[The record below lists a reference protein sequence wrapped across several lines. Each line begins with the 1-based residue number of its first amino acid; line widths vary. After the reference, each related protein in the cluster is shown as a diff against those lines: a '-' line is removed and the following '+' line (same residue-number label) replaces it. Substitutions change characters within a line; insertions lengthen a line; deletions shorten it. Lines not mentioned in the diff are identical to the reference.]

1 MLQSKMV
8 LICNVV
14 AMLLAL
20 AMAIIAVVRWKSLP
34 ETIPAKYDMD
44 GRTDSWA
51 GRGVI
56 WFYPIFT
63 LVLLTV
69 LTATDGKE
77 DGPVSLFIAVMLFYQ
92 MLRTLQIVDK
102 RAKALHPWFVPVLM
116 LGGIALLLFIHL

>member
-34 ETIPAKYDMD
+34 PTLVARYDID
-44 GRTDSWA
+44 GRPNSWS

-56 WFYPIFT
+56 WFYPALT
-63 LVLLTV
+63 LVLLA
-69 LTATDGKE
+69 LTDDKM
-77 DGPVSLFIAVMLFYQ
+77 GPFNLFVAAMLLYQ

-102 RAKALHPWFVPVLM
+102 RARALHPWFVPVLM